1 MDGKIPMGVSA
12 AVSCA
17 LVALALV
24 AARRIGAPAFDAY
37 RERGGGKGFWAWFA
51 RDACGLPVPGID
63 RAEDEEPEPR
73 RAAEGAAAAAR
84 GERMRAAAKKA
95 AVERAREAAREE
107 TLARKLEAARKAKR
121 DEAKA
126 AVQNAAA
133 AAAGKRAPSA
143 SGRSG
148 GSVKTG
154 GKSSFTGG
162 DGKRPYRVV
171 GIQGL
176 EFGSSDNAPPEGAKP
191 IMSVAYDADGNA
203 EFHSLKWRELRALS
217 EPVYGFDKAY
227 LNHTYGT
234 EQLSSVVLTK
244 SFPFTEEGFRQAA
257 EFYRT
262 MAGEA
267 SADLGFEPVHKDRM
281 DQLNR
286 ATLCEF
292 TNRDGDTSIR
302 GSVSAYSDKALTVQL
317 SVADRAYSRELA
329 DQARAA
335 YESGVA
341 DAVDA
346 RIEVV
351 NRDHADEKRRI
362 NEFLGN
368 E

>member
-1 MDGKIPMGVSA
+1 MDGKIPVGVSA

-24 AARRIGAPAFDAY
+24 AVRRIGASAFDAY

-51 RDACGLPVPGID
+51 RDACGLPVPGVD
-63 RAEDEEPEPR
+63 SAGDEETPR
-73 RAAEGAAAAAR
+73 RAAEGSAAAAR
-84 GERMRAAAKKA
+84 EGETGAAAKREA
-95 AVERAREAAREE
+95 AARARKAAREE
-107 TLARKLEAARKAKR
+107 TLARKLEADRKAKR
-121 DEAKA
+121 EKA
-126 AVQNAAA
+126 GSAGRNAAA
-133 AAAGKRAPSA
+133 APGKRAPSA
-143 SGRSG
+143 AKRSG

-171 GIQGL
+171 GIQGI
-176 EFGSSDNAPPEGAKP
+176 EFGSSDNAPPEGVKP
-191 IMSVAYDADGNA
+191 IMSVAYDAEGNA
-203 EFHSLKWRELRALS
+203 EFRSLKWRELRALS

-244 SFPFTEEGFRQAA
+244 NFPFTEEGLRQAT

-262 MAGEA
+262 MSGEA

-281 DQLNR
+281 NQPNR

-302 GSVSAYSDKALTVQL
+302 GSVNAYNDKSLTVQL
-317 SVADRAYSRELA
+317 SISDKVYSEELTA
-329 DQARAA
+329 QARAA

-351 NRDHADEKRRI
+351 NRDRSEQKRRV